1 MLSIDEIQETF
12 KSSALVLWI
21 HLFRDFG
28 VTCSED
34 LLSV

>member
-1 MLSIDEIQETF
+1 MLIIDEIQEIF

-28 VTCSED
+28 VTCSEE
-34 LLSV
+34 LLSL